1 MKKKIL
7 CLVMLLCVLLV
18 PFSAEAKTT
27 KKTKKKTTTT
37 TQVVAKEAKPVNVYI
52 FYGSTCGYCK
62 ALHEYTATL
71 EKDDTIKDKFNIVDY
86 EVWADSTNATLMTKV
101 GAYFNKEVKG
111 VPFMVIGDKTFDGY
125 ASSMD
130 AEIRTTIEEAYK
142 NQTKDVVATIGTGN
156 VLKYVADAGT
166 AKVETAKTENTS
178 SKTAAYIIVGV
189 TVIIILLIVFGRSK
203 DESYYE
209 EDEEVEEDDDEVED
223 DEDDEDDDEDEE
235 DDDDDEEDEEEKEE
249 KPRQVV
255 KKTNTTKAKANKP
268 TTTKTKKRK

>member
-142 NQTKDVVATIGTGN
+142 NQTKDVVSTIGTGN

-166 AKVETAKTENTS
+166 AKVEPTKTDNTS

-209 EDEEVEEDDDEVED
+209 EDEEVEDDDEIE
-223 DEDDEDDDEDEE
+223 DEDDDDDEDEE
-235 DDDDDEEDEEEKEE
+235 DDDEEEEDKEEE

-255 KKTNTTKAKANKP
+255 KKTNTTKVKTNK
-268 TTTKTKKRK
+268 TTTTRTRKRK